1 MKRLIAILAAL
12 SLSAC
17 QLPDIRIGD
26 GGLPSVSSPAP
37 LANTAI
43 DDTALMT
50 AWKSFDIA
58 LDAINLLID
67 AKMIVI
73 GSPKAVKVADGI
85 DRVTQFLTAAES
97 AAAAGST
104 KDYGVALANAK
115 GAITELRA
123 ALKGS

>member
-1 MKRLIAILAAL
+1 MKRFVTILAAL
-12 SLSAC
+12 SIGAC
-17 QLPDIRIGD
+17 QIPAISIG
-26 GGLPSVSSPAP
+26 GPEAPAP
-37 LANTAI
+37 LAQTTI

-58 LDAINLLID
+58 LDAINMLID
-67 AKMIVI
+67 AKQITI

-85 DRVTQFLTAAES
+85 DRVTAFLTAAES

-104 KDYGVALANAK
+104 KDYMVALANAK
-115 GAITELRA
+115 GAITDLRA